1 MTEAEALELLE
12 AATSN
17 SFTGF
22 TLYLSVMFAYVVTA
36 YFVGGKLTGR
46 QAMLASGLFAFGAFS
61 GIGAICIS
69 LTRASGIFA

>member
-22 TLYLSVMFAYVVTA
+22 SLDRSVMFAYVVTA
-36 YFVGGKLTGR
+36 YVWCGKLTGR
-46 QAMLASGLFAFGAFS
+46 HAMLASGLFAFGAVS